1 MCIKFESLK
10 ICMAGKF
17 IVETDHANLKWLCSI
32 APHKDKL
39 RHAGYPHLLNTI
51 LNYVT
56 ALVAVTHSCCPF
68 TLRRNPVYPVWE
80 QCFICHFCWH
90 IATGRRVSLLGH
102 FTGTNSIL
110 LRPSYAYHLI
120 FFEEGPC
127 PNNGRYKHF
136 SPHQSRASLNY
147 QSDSRTPYSPVIQ
160 QTRLH
165 DSSTPRLS
173 LKAQPQVSIS
183 RK

>member
-1 MCIKFESLK
+1 M
-10 ICMAGKF
+10 
-17 IVETDHANLKWLCSI
+17 
-32 APHKDKL
+32 
-39 RHAGYPHLLNTI
+39 
-51 LNYVT
+51 
-56 ALVAVTHSCCPF
+56 
-68 TLRRNPVYPVWE
+68 
-80 QCFICHFCWH
+80 
-90 IATGRRVSLLGH
+90 SLLGH

-165 DSSTPRLS
+165 DSSAPRPN
-173 LKAQPQVSIS
+173 LKAQPEVRSLPFMACRPANKLAFKTWHEDVLFWKDLLCIQTNFLTTLATFVSS
-183 RK
+183 FPTAKT